1 MGNYWEQAFDALPD
15 LVSLHTK
22 DHRMIKANKSLR
34 QLLGKSSGEIIGRC
48 FEEIFDK
55 NSPCDDCPLK
65 KTVEDLKSHTK
76 IHSFDGV
83 HWLVTTGPIIENDE
97 LIGVIHSVKDIT
109 ELRETQQKLAE
120 QIELQKKTESRLN
133 SIIESLPDI
142 TFIID
147 EDGKYCEVYARDGE
161 HNLILP
167 VNKLKS
173 TYFEDSIPEDKL
185 AIIFD
190 GLKKTIDSN
199 EPQIFDYCLPIKGKT
214 VHFQGRTSPI
224 PELID
229 DKRAIIWV
237 AIDID
242 NQVRLQKELTSSE
255 EKYRNIVNRMTDG
268 LIVMSPDLD
277 FHHINPAI
285 CRMSGYTEEEIQSM
299 DITELFTPESL
310 LKVKENV
317 DAVAN
322 DRQAITNYEARCI
335 RKDGSIMDVIIR
347 GGPYNGSGNRIILFT
362 DITEIKN
369 KERELADL
377 RKTKRR
383 IRLGEIL
390 VNDGVITFEQL
401 SKALSDRH
409 RKLGE
414 ILLDLGILTKND
426 LDNAL
431 NKQQKM
437 NSEIQ

>member
-1 MGNYWEQAFDALPD
+1 MGNYWEKAFDALPD

-22 DHRMIKANKSLR
+22 DHRMIKVNKSLR
-34 QLLGKSSGEIIGRC
+34 QLLDKSPGEIIGKC
-48 FEEIFDK
+48 YEELFDR
-55 NSPCDDCPLK
+55 NSPCENCPLE
-65 KTVEDLKSHTK
+65 KTVKDLKSHTK
-76 IHSFDGV
+76 IHSSEGV

-97 LIGVIHSVKDIT
+97 LVGVIHSVKDIT
-109 ELRETQQKLAE
+109 ELRETQQKLAN

-167 VNKLKS
+167 VNKLRS
-173 TYFEDSIPEDKL
+173 TYFEDTIPEDKL
-185 AIIFD
+185 EIIFD
-190 GLKKTIDSN
+190 CLKRTLDTN
-199 EPQIFDYCLPIKGKT
+199 EPQIFNYCLPINGKT
-214 VHFQGRTSPI
+214 VYFQGRTSPI

-229 DKRAIIWV
+229 GKRAIIWV

-242 NQVRLQKELTSSE
+242 NQVRLQKELSSSE

-268 LIVMSPDLD
+268 LIVMSADLD

-285 CRMSGYTEEEIQSM
+285 CRMSGYTEEEIRTM
-299 DITELFTPESL
+299 DITQLFTEESL
-310 LKVKENV
+310 VKVKQNV
-317 DAVAN
+317 DAVEN
-322 DRQAITNYEARCI
+322 NRQAVTNYEAQCY

-369 KERELADL
+369 KERELTDL

-414 ILLDLGILTKND
+414 ILLDSGILTKDD
-426 LDNAL
+426 LNNAL
-431 NKQQKM
+431 SKQQKM
-437 NSEIQ
+437 NSENQ